1 MTRTSLVISVL
12 CTIMVPGNTNKKA
25 QLTLTNPREAN
36 ACRKLL
42 LQFDVQ
48 TSCNPALVWRP
59 IAIDS
64 RWTPCNINVIYTPL
78 KSAFNELQF
87 RRWQYGYIF
96 IRLAVI
102 DTETWEMSRN
112 SKRLWPY
119 SSSRSSKIIDLGVN
133 GKFICDV
140 LLVVNC
146 NVSLSATV
154 FEIFTLR
161 DRKRKDRKL
170 LILPPFPCFT
180 HQLGV
185 TPFEFCDEI
194 GNQKTRIV
202 GLPDGEEI
210 MTFLRLT
217 QYRRV
222 RDRQTD
228 RRVAVTKTR
237 ASITSRGQK
246 KSALQPERSLQE
258 RKTQWVLET
267 TWRCGVVPMAWPLV
281 LAEIHGDEDQSVLI
295 RTIGLSAETES

>member
-1 MTRTSLVISVL
+1 MPKIIAPSRRENKLQPRT
-12 CTIMVPGNTNKKA
+12 C
-25 QLTLTNPREAN
+25 LTPH
-36 ACRKLL
+36 
-42 LQFDVQ
+42 
-48 TSCNPALVWRP
+48 SW
-59 IAIDS
+59 
-64 RWTPCNINVIYTPL
+64 WTPCNINVIYTPL

-102 DTETWEMSRN
+102 DSETWEMSRN
-112 SKRLWPY
+112 SKRIWPY
-119 SSSRSSKIIDLGVN
+119 SSSRSSKIIDFGVN
-133 GKFICDV
+133 GKPICDV

-161 DRKRKDRKL
+161 DRKLKDRKL

-246 KSALQPERSLQE
+246 SQHSNLNGPYKRGKHNGYSKQLDGMERYHWHWIISIH
-258 RKTQWVLET
+258 
-267 TWRCGVVPMAWPLV
+267 CGA
-281 LAEIHGDEDQSVLI
+281 
-295 RTIGLSAETES
+295 